1 VDRKNSIERFI
12 MQIQPLIDQLVG
24 DKIVEAE
31 AYFDENVLALT
42 FESGLYVEITVDSVH
57 YELPELDD

>member
-1 VDRKNSIERFI
+1 
-12 MQIQPLIDQLVG
+12 MQIQPLIDQIVG

-31 AYFDENVLALT
+31 AYFDESVLALT